1 MRRKMQIELTRLM
14 SENEKLANNLQA
26 KTIALDN
33 LEEQFK
39 KLDHINR
46 NVDRINK
53 EKLIEYE
60 KKMATLNSE
69 INITKTLYDRF
80 LQNKSRQ
87 GTPIR

>member
-1 MRRKMQIELTRLM
+1 M

-26 KTIALDN
+26 KTIALEN
-33 LEEQFK
+33 LEEEFK

-53 EKLIEYE
+53 EKLVEYE

-80 LQNKSRQ
+80 L
-87 GTPIR
+87 